1 MEKKTFRICAAIM
14 AAVLGALIWL
24 NCAAERGP
32 KPDKVIPMANAGSN
46 GPGPDTAESM
56 ASDN

>member
-32 KPDKVIPMANAGSN
+32 KPDKVIPMANARIEWTGAGYS
-46 GPGPDTAESM
+46 GIYGK
-56 ASDN
+56 

>member
-24 NCAAERGP
+24 NCTVQPGT
-32 KPDKVIPMANAGSN
+32 KPDRVIPMANARIEWTGAGYN
-46 GPGPDTAESM
+46 GIYGR
-56 ASDN
+56 